1 MEQGAK
7 PRGTHSME
15 VRTMLVLSRKVGEK
29 IMIGDNITLIVR
41 SIEGHRIKLGIDAP
55 KVVKVVRG
63 ENGIEKP
70 NQRLPS
76 SNMKGSIYDAE
87 PD

>member
-1 MEQGAK
+1 
-7 PRGTHSME
+7 
-15 VRTMLVLSRKVGEK
+15 MLVLSRKVGEK

-41 SIEGHRIKLGIDAP
+41 SIEGRRIKLGIDAP

-70 NQRLPS
+70 NQ
-76 SNMKGSIYDAE
+76 
-87 PD
+87 